1 MKFPKLLYPSFL
13 CLLIAGC
20 DMIDYHPY
28 DVHISGETDVNAHN
42 IAQIEQNCQNK
53 TTIRFVTMGDSQRW
67 YDETDDFVGHLNKRD
82 DIDFVI
88 HGGDVS
94 DFGVTD
100 EFLWQRDIMNKL
112 KIPYVVLLGNHDCLG
127 TGEETYRAIFGDP
140 NFSFIAGRVKF
151 VCLNT
156 NAIEFDYS
164 RPIPDFE
171 FLAAQIRDREEEFDK
186 TVVSMHIRPFCNEF
200 NNNVAHVFQRYIKEF
215 PGLQFC
221 TSAHEHHRFE
231 KDLFEDG
238 IMYYMSDCMKNRNYY
253 IFTITP
259 TDMNAKWHIINHLA
273 CAVVFLSVCS
283 FSAFSQERDT
293 IFIIEHD
300 TVWMDLQPDA
310 VIESQTRENRYD
322 RRVHRYRRHWEALI
336 PTHTK
341 IQFAGN
347 MGLLSFGTG
356 WDYGRRNQWETDV
369 FFGVLPKYDSK
380 RTKLTFTV
388 KQNYLPWSLQI
399 KQSRFSVEPLACGMY
414 LNTVFGDEFWVN
426 EPERYPKGYYGFS
439 SKVRIHAFLGQRITY
454 DIDPQRRFTAKE
466 ITFFYEISTC
476 DLYVV
481 SAFTNKYL
489 KPKDYLSLSF
499 GIKLQLL

>member
-67 YDETDDFVGHLNKRD
+67 YDETDDFVSPLNKRD

-259 TDMNAKWHIINHLA
+259 DGY
-273 CAVVFLSVCS
+273 
-283 FSAFSQERDT
+283 ER
-293 IFIIEHD
+293 E
-300 TVWMDLQPDA
+300 VA
-310 VIESQTRENRYD
+310 
-322 RRVHRYRRHWEALI
+322 
-336 PTHTK
+336 
-341 IQFAGN
+341 
-347 MGLLSFGTG
+347 
-356 WDYGRRNQWETDV
+356 
-369 FFGVLPKYDSK
+369 
-380 RTKLTFTV
+380 
-388 KQNYLPWSLQI
+388 
-399 KQSRFSVEPLACGMY
+399 
-414 LNTVFGDEFWVN
+414 
-426 EPERYPKGYYGFS
+426 YY
-439 SKVRIHAFLGQRITY
+439 
-454 DIDPQRRFTAKE
+454 
-466 ITFFYEISTC
+466 
-476 DLYVV
+476 
-481 SAFTNKYL
+481 
-489 KPKDYLSLSF
+489 
-499 GIKLQLL
+499 

>member
-1 MKFPKLLYPSFL
+1 
-13 CLLIAGC
+13 
-20 DMIDYHPY
+20 
-28 DVHISGETDVNAHN
+28 
-42 IAQIEQNCQNK
+42 
-53 TTIRFVTMGDSQRW
+53 
-67 YDETDDFVGHLNKRD
+67 
-82 DIDFVI
+82 
-88 HGGDVS
+88 
-94 DFGVTD
+94 
-100 EFLWQRDIMNKL
+100 
-112 KIPYVVLLGNHDCLG
+112 
-127 TGEETYRAIFGDP
+127 
-140 NFSFIAGRVKF
+140 
-151 VCLNT
+151 
-156 NAIEFDYS
+156 
-164 RPIPDFE
+164 
-171 FLAAQIRDREEEFDK
+171 
-186 TVVSMHIRPFCNEF
+186 
-200 NNNVAHVFQRYIKEF
+200 
-215 PGLQFC
+215 
-221 TSAHEHHRFE
+221 
-231 KDLFEDG
+231 
-238 IMYYMSDCMKNRNYY
+238 
-253 IFTITP
+253 
-259 TDMNAKWHIINHLA
+259 MNAKWHIINHLA

-300 TVWMDLQPDA
+300 TLWMDLQPDA

-466 ITFFYEISTC
+466 ITFFYTVILFLVLKKVLFKPVLNIIEQRENMIQDDLAAGAKAKNEGIALRKEYEEKVSLAKEEGKEI
-476 DLYVV
+476 
-481 SAFTNKYL
+481 
-489 KPKDYLSLSF
+489 
-499 GIKLQLL
+499 IKQATARAEQKSNQIIA

>member
-1 MKFPKLLYPSFL
+1 MTAAY
-13 CLLIAGC
+13 
-20 DMIDYHPY
+20 
-28 DVHISGETDVNAHN
+28 TD
-42 IAQIEQNCQNK
+42 
-53 TTIRFVTMGDSQRW
+53 
-67 YDETDDFVGHLNKRD
+67 
-82 DIDFVI
+82 
-88 HGGDVS
+88 
-94 DFGVTD
+94 
-100 EFLWQRDIMNKL
+100 
-112 KIPYVVLLGNHDCLG
+112 
-127 TGEETYRAIFGDP
+127 
-140 NFSFIAGRVKF
+140 
-151 VCLNT
+151 
-156 NAIEFDYS
+156 
-164 RPIPDFE
+164 
-171 FLAAQIRDREEEFDK
+171 
-186 TVVSMHIRPFCNEF
+186 
-200 NNNVAHVFQRYIKEF
+200 
-215 PGLQFC
+215 
-221 TSAHEHHRFE
+221 
-231 KDLFEDG
+231 
-238 IMYYMSDCMKNRNYY
+238 
-253 IFTITP
+253 
-259 TDMNAKWHIINHLA
+259 
-273 CAVVFLSVCS
+273 
-283 FSAFSQERDT
+283 
-293 IFIIEHD
+293 
-300 TVWMDLQPDA
+300 
-310 VIESQTRENRYD
+310 
-322 RRVHRYRRHWEALI
+322 WEALI